1 MTEEL
6 SRYKDLEIE
15 TEGMWSINTTTL
27 PVVLGVLGLSKK
39 SMEKYISKIH
49 GNIKIKQVQ
58 RCAPLGIALILRTG
72 FYPSN
77 KSSYPCEIC

>member
-27 PVVLGVLGLSKK
+27 SVVIDGLAQSKK
-39 SMEKYISKIH
+39 SMEK
-49 GNIKIKQVQ
+49 
-58 RCAPLGIALILRTG
+58 
-72 FYPSN
+72 
-77 KSSYPCEIC
+77 